1 MLGIILPLVA
11 FYIFVSI
18 FSDGAATEA
27 RWKIFVIALVA
38 TFTLSVIA
46 GSLPGIA
53 GALIACCVAGLVS
66 FGGLMLWIKATR
78 SQALKITG
86 SYLGFVIVYSI
97 VTTVIFGPRTA

>member
-18 FSDGAATEA
+18 FADSAATEA
-27 RWKIFVIALVA
+27 RWKIFVIALIA
-38 TFTLSVIA
+38 TFTLSVISRA
-46 GSLPGIA
+46 VPSIA
-53 GALIACCVAGLVS
+53 GALIAFCVAGLVS
-66 FGGLMLWIKATR
+66 FGGLILWIRATK

-97 VTTVIFGPRTA
+97 VTTIIFAPRAI